1 MLTSLK
7 TVNGKLMFFFSK
19 FFIYYFGNASLLM
32 KIEFLANVE
41 IKSDFNVYF
50 NSSLSGTLY

>member
-7 TVNGKLMFFFSK
+7 TVNGKINVFSK

-41 IKSDFNVYF
+41 IKSDFNVFF
-50 NSSLSGTLY
+50 NSFLSGTLY